1 MATTTEAIHKI
12 EATTTANKINSS
24 TEATLKIINKI
35 TNKETIHKEETI
47 TEITAITITEATLK
61 EEINTATTPTAMALE
76 ATQIH
81 VNKTTITANKINKN
95 PKIKTE
101 AIHKKDKTTTKTQI
115 ATIQEMQPP
124 IHKTLKESKDKANP
138 PADNKTEAIVNKET
152 EATHQTEETE
162 HYQWTKENFTQ
173 K

>member
-47 TEITAITITEATLK
+47 TEVTATTITEATLK
-61 EEINTATTPTAMALE
+61 EEINTPTAMALE
-76 ATQIH
+76 TTQIH
-81 VNKTTITANKINKN
+81 ANKTTITANKISSNL
-95 PKIKTE
+95 KIKTE
-101 AIHKKDKTTTKTQI
+101 AIRRKDKITTKIHT
-115 ATIQEMQPP
+115 ATIQKHPP
-124 IHKTLKESKDKANP
+124 IHKTLKKSKDKAGP